1 MEKLRVLAAKLAKE
15 GPGSV
20 PRHVFTDH
28 TCVKRQFRNHVH
40 GQIRVRSLARSTD
53 HSLLGKGP

>member
-20 PRHVFTDH
+20 PRHVFTDN
-28 TCVKRQFRNHVH
+28 TCVKRWLRNHAH
-40 GQIRVRSLARSTD
+40 GHVRGRSLARTV
-53 HSLLGKGP
+53 LQTTAY